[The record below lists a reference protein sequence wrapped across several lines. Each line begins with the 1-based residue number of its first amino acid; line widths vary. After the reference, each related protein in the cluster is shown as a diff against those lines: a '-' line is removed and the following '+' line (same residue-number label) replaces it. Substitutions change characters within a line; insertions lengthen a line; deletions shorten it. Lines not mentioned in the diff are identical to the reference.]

1 MCVTT
6 INHHVCEDWEAG
18 LMTDTKFLFMLSPSQ
33 FFVVTEHC
41 EADWIP
47 CISLLISDVELS
59 MYSGKLHKTLCK
71 VMLSANAL
79 TLTNYEL
86 TSEKTQTK
94 QVHSNIK
101 ATLTVFFH
109 SCTVVHY
116 EFAQGQNT
124 HRVRPKGHPSLS

>member
-6 INHHVCEDWEAG
+6 INHHVCEDGEAG

-41 EADWIP
+41 EADWIA

-59 MYSGKLHKTLCK
+59 LYSGKLHKTLCK
-71 VMLSANAL
+71 VMLSAKAL

-86 TSEKTQTK
+86 TSEKTD
-94 QVHSNIK
+94 K
-101 ATLTVFFH
+101 AG
-109 SCTVVHY
+109 
-116 EFAQGQNT
+116 AQQYQSY
-124 HRVRPKGHPSLS
+124 VDCFLSFMYSGAP